1 MEYNK
6 PMNSFAGSLGRL
18 LAGWRHC
25 VPKFSQRSV
34 APYGSVSCLNMTPNL
49 WHKISKN
56 IVHNR
61 KKIVIL
67 CLCSFAAMMTI
78 NLVRWFGVNNGF
90 TVLLSIL
97 FAYIFFVSVSLIVPW
112 SWFRKISSTKPRD
125 NVVAKTEYVVGT
137 TIDWCFSI
145 ILTLWYFAVFVMF
158 FIAVFANVGS

>member
-1 MEYNK
+1 
-6 PMNSFAGSLGRL
+6 
-18 LAGWRHC
+18 
-25 VPKFSQRSV
+25 
-34 APYGSVSCLNMTPNL
+34 
-49 WHKISKN
+49 
-56 IVHNR
+56 
-61 KKIVIL
+61 
-67 CLCSFAAMMTI
+67 MMTI